1 MSLHP
6 NTWYKWAND
15 ADYEDRRT
23 NGLRQP
29 PTYKN
34 PDNKP
39 GFKGDPEVEKRS
51 FTTLNYQSFQ
61 AKVSSLFTSSFRLEV
76 FTLPLLVLGTE

>member
-15 ADYEDRRT
+15 SDYEDRRT

-39 GFKGDPEVEKRS
+39 GFKGDPEVEKKNRS
-51 FTTLNYQSFQ
+51 
-61 AKVSSLFTSSFRLEV
+61 
-76 FTLPLLVLGTE
+76 LP